1 MTRKGWELTKAT
13 GLNLTTIVDRALELA
28 EREGLA
34 ALSMRRLG
42 RELGVDATAFYRHF
56 RDKDELVLAL
66 SDRTIAMILD
76 RIAMITPEMDWREA
90 LRLISDAMWHQARSY
105 PVVFSLT
112 FARTTGGPAER
123 QVVETILRTLQPLGM
138 TPAKTAL
145 MYRLFVDTLLSL
157 AGMNSTART
166 LPPDILEKDV
176 SAWSRVYAA
185 LPGKEFPAT
194 RAHADA
200 LIEVTD
206 EQIWAASVDSL
217 ITYIETQIAD

>member
-1 MTRKGWELTKAT
+1 MTKPAGQA
-13 GLNLTTIVDRALELA
+13 LNLSTTTIVDRAIELA

-66 SDRTIAMILD
+66 GDRTIAMILD
-76 RIAMITPEMDWREA
+76 RVNQVSPDMEWQAA
-90 LRLISDAMWHQARSY
+90 LRLIADAMWHQAQSY

-123 QVVETILRTLQPLGM
+123 QVVEIILRTLQPLGL
-138 TPAKTAL
+138 PAAQTAL
-145 MYRLFVDTLLSL
+145 LYRLFVDTLLSM
-157 AGMNSTART
+157 AGMNATART
-166 LPPDILEKDV
+166 LPPEIQQKDV

-185 LPGKEFPAT
+185 LPNKDFPAT
-194 RAHADA
+194 RAHAEA
-200 LIEVTD
+200 LIDVKD
-206 EQIWAASVDSL
+206 EEIYAAAVDSL
-217 ITYIETQIAD
+217 ITYIEAQIS